1 MAGSLVRTAEN
12 RIITSSKLSP
22 DEITI
27 SSIVVL
33 LYDAA
38 RSLLEALA
46 LMKGYKVYNHE
57 CFVSFL
63 AEIVKNKEMAF
74 LFNKVRLIRNGINY
88 YGEPITLE
96 EGNLEIQNLN
106 RLIVFTKENL
116 AFC

>member
-1 MAGSLVRTAEN
+1 MTRSLVRTAEN

-63 AEIVKNKEMAF
+63 SEIIKNKEMAF

-88 YGEPITLE
+88 YGESITLE
-96 EGNLEIQNLN
+96 EGNFVVQNLN
-106 RLIVFTKENL
+106 ELIIFIEENIEL
-116 AFC
+116 